1 MLQRTVT
8 EFGERPAVVC
18 GEVRWTYAELD
29 RRVRRFAAALLGLG
43 VEAGERVGLLLPN
56 GADWIV
62 ANLAT
67 LTIGAVC
74 VPINARLRARE
85 IDHVLRTSPIAIL
98 VTTEAFLSNRY
109 LDLLEE
115 LIAPEERGEGEV
127 ASATYPSLRRV
138 VAIGGARGWTVEAEA
153 LVAAADPDAPRV
165 AALTTAA
172 APDDAANVFWTSGST
187 GLPKGVVTSHRVL
200 GNVWNVT
207 EVLGVTAADRC
218 LVPCPLFY
226 VAGYYWC
233 LLGPIMRGACA
244 VVQRDLT
251 PEETLELIEVERA
264 TTLIGVADA
273 HRRLLGVARGSE
285 RDTSSLRA
293 GYVGGGKLTEAE
305 VEEMRALGLDPLC
318 TVYGMTE
325 TGGITTM
332 TDRDASVAEI
342 AATIG
347 RPLPGFELR
356 LVDPEGGEDA
366 PLGAP
371 AELWVRSPFDLVGY
385 EGAEPRDP
393 EEWFATGDL
402 VERDADGPLTFAG
415 RSKDVVK
422 VGGENVTPAEV
433 EEVLREHERIDQV
446 AVVGVPDPARSE
458 VTAAVLVLSEE
469 VDDGEIVAF
478 CRARLAPFK
487 VPRHLVRVERLPHT
501 ATGKVARAEVKAL
514 AATAAESS

>member
-1 MLQRTVT
+1 
-8 EFGERPAVVC
+8 VVC
-18 GEVRWTYAELD
+18 GEVRWTYVELD
-29 RRVRRFAAALLGLG
+29 ERVRRFAAALLELE
-43 VEAGERVGLLLPN
+43 VEPGERVGLLPN
-56 GADWIV
+56 GAEWIV

-67 LTIGAVC
+67 LAIGAVC

-85 IDHVLRTSPIAIL
+85 IDHVLRTSPIAVL

-115 LIAPEERGEGEV
+115 LIAPAERGEGTV
-127 ASATYPSLRRV
+127 ASAAYPSLRRV
-138 VAIGGARGWTVEAEA
+138 VAIDGAREWTVDAETLLGGA
-153 LVAAADPDAPRV
+153 D
-165 AALTTAA
+165 
-172 APDDAANVFWTSGST
+172 PDDAANVFWTSGST

-273 HRRLLGVARGSE
+273 HRRLLGVARGSG

-293 GYVGGGKLTEAE
+293 GYVGGGKLSEAE
-305 VEEMRALGLDPLC
+305 VGEMRDLGLDPLC
-318 TVYGMTE
+318 CVYGMTE

-332 TDRDASVAEI
+332 TDRDASVTEI
-342 AATIG
+342 ATTIG

-356 LVDPEGGEDA
+356 FVDPASGEDV
-366 PLGAP
+366 PPDAP

-385 EGAEPRDP
+385 EGAAPRDP
-393 EEWFATGDL
+393 GEWFATGDL
-402 VERDADGPLTFAG
+402 VERDADGLLIFAG

-422 VGGENVTPAEV
+422 VGGENVTPTEV
-433 EEVLREHERIDQV
+433 EEVLREHDGVAAV
-446 AVVGVPDPARSE
+446 AVVGVPDPSRSE
-458 VTAAVLVLSEE
+458 VTAAVLVLSEG

-487 VPRHLVRVERLPHT
+487 VPRHLVRVEQLPHT

-514 AATAAESS
+514 ATAAAESS

>member
-1 MLQRTVT
+1 
-8 EFGERPAVVC
+8 
-18 GEVRWTYAELD
+18 
-29 RRVRRFAAALLGLG
+29 
-43 VEAGERVGLLLPN
+43 
-56 GADWIV
+56 
-62 ANLAT
+62 
-67 LTIGAVC
+67 
-74 VPINARLRARE
+74 
-85 IDHVLRTSPIAIL
+85 
-98 VTTEAFLSNRY
+98 
-109 LDLLEE
+109 
-115 LIAPEERGEGEV
+115 
-127 ASATYPSLRRV
+127 
-138 VAIGGARGWTVEAEA
+138 
-153 LVAAADPDAPRV
+153 
-165 AALTTAA
+165 
-172 APDDAANVFWTSGST
+172 
-187 GLPKGVVTSHRVL
+187 
-200 GNVWNVT
+200 VT
-207 EVLGVTAADRC
+207 EVLGVTEADRC

-244 VVQRDLT
+244 VVQRELT

-273 HRRLLGVARGSE
+273 HRRLLAVARESD

-318 TVYGMTE
+318 CVYGMTE

-332 TDRDASVAEI
+332 TGRDAAVAEI

-356 LVDPEGGEDA
+356 LVDPVTGADA
-366 PLGAP
+366 AAGAA

-385 EGAEPRDP
+385 EGAVPRDP
-393 EEWFATGDL
+393 DEWFATGDL
-402 VERDADGPLTFAG
+402 VERAADGLLTFAG

-422 VGGENVTPAEV
+422 VGGENVTPTEV
-433 EEVLREHERIDQV
+433 EEVLREHDGVAAV
-446 AVVGVPDPARSE
+446 AVVGVPDPDRSE

-469 VDDGEIVAF
+469 VDDGEVVAF

-487 VPRHLVRVERLPHT
+487 VPRHLVRVEALPHT

-514 AATAAESS
+514 ATAAAQSA